1 MCAIFNIYH
10 HKLVYRRNKPLA
22 GKAAPKKNLS
32 ALKRVRQSEKLNLR
46 NQSRKAEIKTLEKK
60 FEATLATTPKEEVD
74 KKMKNAIKNIAGA
87 ASKGI
92 IHKNT
97 AARKI
102 SKIARRANAIAKKA

>member
-1 MCAIFNIYH
+1 
-10 HKLVYRRNKPLA
+10 LA

-32 ALKRVRQSEKLNLR
+32 ALKRVRQSEKLSLR
-46 NQSRKAEIKTLEKK
+46 NQSKKAEIKTLEKK
-60 FEATLATTPKEEVD
+60 IESVLPSTPKEEV
-74 KKMKNAIKNIAGA
+74 ARQIKASIKTIAGA

-102 SKIARRANAIAKKA
+102 SKITKLANASRNKS

>member
-1 MCAIFNIYH
+1 M
-10 HKLVYRRNKPLA
+10 A

-32 ALKRVRQSEKLNLR
+32 ALKRVRQSEKLGLR

-60 FEATLATTPKEEVD
+60 LESTLPSTPKEEVD
-74 KKMKNAIKNIAGA
+74 KHLKSAIKNIASA

-92 IHKNT
+92 IHKNI

-102 SKIARRANAIAKKA
+102 SKVTRLANAISKKA

>member
-1 MCAIFNIYH
+1 
-10 HKLVYRRNKPLA
+10 LA
-22 GKAAPKKNLS
+22 GKAAPKKNPS
-32 ALKRVRQSEKLNLR
+32 ALKRVRQAEKLGLR

-60 FEATLATTPKEEVD
+60 LESTVPSTPKEEVE
-74 KKMKNAIKNIAGA
+74 KQVKTAVKIIAGA

-102 SKIARRANAIAKKA
+102 SKIARLANAISKKV

>member
-1 MCAIFNIYH
+1 M
-10 HKLVYRRNKPLA
+10 A
-22 GKAAPKKNLS
+22 GKAAPKKNPS
-32 ALKRVRQSEKLNLR
+32 ALKRVRQSEKLGLR

-60 FEATLATTPKEEVD
+60 LESTTPSISKEEVE
-74 KKMKNAIKNIAGA
+74 KQVKNAVKIIAGA

-102 SKIARRANAIAKKA
+102 SKIAKLANTIGKKV

>member
-1 MCAIFNIYH
+1 M
-10 HKLVYRRNKPLA
+10 A

-32 ALKRVRQSEKLNLR
+32 ALKRVRQSEKLSLR

-60 FEATLATTPKEEVD
+60 LESASPATPKEEVD
-74 KKMKNAIKNIAGA
+74 KQLKAAVKNIASA

-102 SKIARRANAIAKKA
+102 SKMAKMANAITKKA

>member
-1 MCAIFNIYH
+1 M
-10 HKLVYRRNKPLA
+10 A
-22 GKAAPKKNLS
+22 GKAAPKKNPS
-32 ALKRVRQSEKLNLR
+32 ALKRVRQAEKLSLR

-60 FEATLATTPKEEVD
+60 LESVLPSTPQEEIARQ
-74 KKMKNAIKNIAGA
+74 MKAAVKAVASA

-102 SKIARRANAIAKKA
+102 SKIARLADTIAKKS

>member
-1 MCAIFNIYH
+1 M
-10 HKLVYRRNKPLA
+10 A
-22 GKAAPKKNLS
+22 GKAAPKKNPS
-32 ALKRVRQSEKLNLR
+32 ALKRVRQSEKLGLR

-60 FEATLATTPKEEVD
+60 LENTVPSTPKEEVERQV
-74 KKMKNAIKNIAGA
+74 KTAVKIIAGA

-102 SKIARRANAIAKKA
+102 SKIAKLANAISKKA

>member
-1 MCAIFNIYH
+1 
-10 HKLVYRRNKPLA
+10 LA
-22 GKAAPKKNLS
+22 GKAAPKKNPS
-32 ALKRVRQSEKLNLR
+32 ALKRVRQAEKLGLR

-60 FEATLATTPKEEVD
+60 LESMMPSTPKEELEKQV
-74 KKMKNAIKNIAGA
+74 KTAVKIIAGA

-102 SKIARRANAIAKKA
+102 SKIARLANAIGKKV

>member
-1 MCAIFNIYH
+1 M
-10 HKLVYRRNKPLA
+10 A
-22 GKAAPKKNLS
+22 GKAAPKKNPS
-32 ALKRVRQSEKLNLR
+32 ALKRVRQSEKLGLR

-60 FEATLATTPKEEVD
+60 LDSTAPSTPREEVE
-74 KKMKNAIKNIAGA
+74 KQVKTAVKIIASA

-102 SKIARRANAIAKKA
+102 SKIAKLANTLGKKE

>member
-1 MCAIFNIYH
+1 M
-10 HKLVYRRNKPLA
+10 A

-32 ALKRVRQSEKLNLR
+32 ALKRVRQSEKLSLR

-60 FEATLATTPKEEVD
+60 LESTLPTTPKEEVD
-74 KKMKNAIKNIAGA
+74 KQLKTAIKNIAGA

-102 SKIARRANAIAKKA
+102 SKIAKLANSIVKKA